1 MKIVVLTL
9 SLFMFYKTL
18 AYGIFEYKEKNKFGA
33 IVIYILAVITL
44 IAPNVL
50 IYFR

>member
-1 MKIVVLTL
+1 MKIVVLVLTL
-9 SLFMFYKTL
+9 FIFYKTL
-18 AYGIFEYKEKNKFGA
+18 AYGIFEYRENNKFGA
-33 IVIYILAVITL
+33 IVIYILSVITL